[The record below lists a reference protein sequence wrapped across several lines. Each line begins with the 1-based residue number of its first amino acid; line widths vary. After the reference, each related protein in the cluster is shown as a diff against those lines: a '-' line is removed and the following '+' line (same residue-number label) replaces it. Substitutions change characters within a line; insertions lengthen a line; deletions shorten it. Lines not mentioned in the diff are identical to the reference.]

1 MTRKLPL
8 HGVVNMRTDLSGHRV
23 PQRKAFRVRTGEQL
37 TGNVQPLLHEVR
49 HALVHLSDL
58 GEATVIDL
66 RNLSQ
71 PDNSTLQTTK
81 GRA

>member
-1 MTRKLPL
+1 MARKLLL
-8 HGVVNMRTDLSGHRV
+8 HGVVNMRTDTPGCYTRRRQALRV
-23 PQRKAFRVRTGEQL
+23 QTGEQL

-49 HALVHLSDL
+49 HALVHLSDP

-71 PDNSTLQTTK
+71 PYNSTLQTTK

>member
-8 HGVVNMRTDLSGHRV
+8 RAVVNMRTDMPGHRV
-23 PQRKAFRVRTGEQL
+23 PRREALRVRTGEHL

-49 HALVHLSDL
+49 HALVHLSAL
-58 GEATVIDL
+58 GESTVIDL
-66 RNLSQ
+66 RNISR
-71 PDNSTLQTTK
+71 PDNPTLQTTK